1 MRTASLRGRPA
12 AAPAS
17 VTPAPPLAPSATRP
31 ASMHAPHPQSRPT
44 RLSVAPDT
52 LPQPLSAAQPAA
64 PAPAATT
71 SHSTATQPR
80 TGSLRPSNGDSGAGQ
95 PQPALSAAGLGPT
108 MASGPTASAGG
119 HTGAAPQL
127 LQLELLE
134 VTHELS
140 TWSEQTIHVI
150 MCLFLFIL

>member
-1 MRTASLRGRPA
+1 MRTASLRARPA

-17 VTPAPPLAPSATRP
+17 VTAAPPQIAPSATRP

-52 LPQPLSAAQPAA
+52 LPQHLSAAQPAA
-64 PAPAATT
+64 PAPAATAT
-71 SHSTATQPR
+71 HSTATQPR

-95 PQPALSAAGLGPT
+95 QQPAQSAAGLGPT
-108 MASGPTASAGG
+108 VASGPSASAGG
-119 HTGAAPQL
+119 HTVAAPQL

-134 VTHELS
+134 VTREPS
-140 TWSEQTIHVI
+140 S
-150 MCLFLFIL
+150 